1 MIATGPGSTI
11 RVPRSEIVSIEPESV
26 SMMLPGLLKPLSI
39 QEISDL
45 MAYLESL
52 PNGMGQIKSH
62 E

>member
-1 MIATGPGSTI
+1 
-11 RVPRSEIVSIEPESV
+11 VSIEPESV

-45 MAYLESL
+45 VAYLESL
-52 PNGMGQIKSH
+52 PNGMGQIKRH